1 MRFIINNQERDLQ
14 WLKNRRI
21 VCTCIHTNSFF
32 LMKYQNQRGRH
43 VDRQTEGPKKRE
55 KKYIKLYMLSSI
67 STTVSKH
74 SKFRKALIP
83 PETQSEVGS

>member
-1 MRFIINNQERDLQ
+1 MAEEQENRMYMYTYKLIFFKWNIKIREEDMWTDKLRDQ
-14 WLKNRRI
+14 
-21 VCTCIHTNSFF
+21 
-32 LMKYQNQRGRH
+32 
-43 VDRQTEGPKKRE
+43 KRE

-83 PETQSEVGS
+83 HETQSEMDS

>member
-1 MRFIINNQERDLQ
+1 MWTDKLRDQ
-14 WLKNRRI
+14 
-21 VCTCIHTNSFF
+21 
-32 LMKYQNQRGRH
+32 
-43 VDRQTEGPKKRE
+43 KRE
-55 KKYIKLYMLSSI
+55 KKYIKLYILSSI

>member
-1 MRFIINNQERDLQ
+1 MAEEQ
-14 WLKNRRI
+14 KNSMYMYTYKLI
-21 VCTCIHTNSFF
+21 F

-83 PETQSEVGS
+83 HETQSEMDS